1 MCSVW
6 LGWLNL
12 MVTVVEKIG
21 SVLGIA
27 EVKREASA
35 CPLTERKER
44 KYLVTSSHGPQ
55 F

>member
-1 MCSVW
+1 MCNVW

-35 CPLTERKER
+35 CSLTER

>member
-21 SVLGIA
+21 SVLGNA
-27 EVKREASA
+27 GVKREASA
-35 CPLTERKER
+35 CSLTER

>member
-6 LGWLNL
+6 LEWLNL

-21 SVLGIA
+21 SVLGNA
-27 EVKREASA
+27 KVKREDSA
-35 CPLTERKER
+35 CSLTER

>member
-21 SVLGIA
+21 SVLGNA
-27 EVKREASA
+27 EVKREDSA
-35 CPLTERKER
+35 CSLTER